1 VRRETRALQTRGRL
15 RYSMIM
21 AARWLPLGFFAAM
34 APAQAAE
41 AALGVAGHMIEP
53 QREQP

>member
-1 VRRETRALQTRGRL
+1 
-15 RYSMIM
+15 MIM